1 MIDLTV
7 LRTARLALRPFTL
20 DDAPFIVELLSTEGW
35 LRFIGDRGVRS
46 VEDAQRYLR
55 DGPIAMQAARGHS
68 LWAVQ
73 RRADG
78 VLLGM
83 CGLIKRDA
91 LPDVDIGWALL
102 PEHEG
107 CGYAR
112 EAARAVLDFGF
123 ERLGL
128 PRVVAIMDGD
138 NARSARLAE
147 ALGMRFEGEKQ
158 LAGWDEPSA
167 IYAITRP

>member
-1 MIDLTV
+1 MNLATP
-7 LRTARLALRPFTL
+7 RLVIRPFTL
-20 DDAPFIVELLSTEGW
+20 ADAPFIVLLNTEGW

-46 VEDAQRYLR
+46 IEDAQRYLR
-55 DGPIAMQAARGHS
+55 DGPIAMQAARGHG

-91 LPDVDIGWALL
+91 LPDVDIGYAFL
-102 PEHEG
+102 PAHEG
-107 CGYAR
+107 RGYAR
-112 EAARAVLDFGF
+112 EAAQATLTHGF
-123 ERLGL
+123 ETLGL
-128 PRVVAIMDGD
+128 PRIVAIMDPN

-147 ALGMRFEGEKQ
+147 SIGMRFERERQ
-158 LAGWDEPSA
+158 LAGWNQPSA
-167 IYAITRP
+167 IYAIERAITMP